1 MYRVNVSCRRVRP
14 ARCARW
20 LPLGA
25 LAWDG
30 EDAEASQSP
39 CTLGA
44 GASDEEL
51 QEPWRLDGPVE
62 GRGMEVL
69 AGGNGRG
76 SMLVRVR
83 SRACAHERT

>member
-1 MYRVNVSCRRVRP
+1 MYRVNVPCCRARP

-20 LPLGA
+20 PPLGA
-25 LAWDG
+25 LVRDG
-30 EDAEASQSP
+30 EDAEALQSP
-39 CTLGA
+39 CALGA

-62 GRGMEVL
+62 GRGLEVL
-69 AGGNGRG
+69 AGGNARG

-83 SRACAHERT
+83 ART